1 MLVEVRIG
9 DNKYTCKQGQ
19 CYSLDMYGYDL
30 DEITHAQYRESIKGM
45 TRLYDDMAGDCSR
58 NIVYWYDDNGG
69 GFFVKSTKSD
79 DICR

>member
-9 DNKYTCKQGQ
+9 GDVFECEQGK

-30 DEITHAQYRESIKGM
+30 DEITHAQYRESTKGM

-58 NIVYWYDDNGG
+58 NIVLWYGDNGSV
-69 GFFVKSTKSD
+69 FFVKSYNKKL
-79 DICR
+79 